1 MYLVNESGVEKRRDN
16 LAAAFDHEALDAAF
30 VEFTDE
36 SVQVD
41 TSVRRRRLDNR
52 RALAERVDAVVRGFV
67 GDGDD
72 RRGFVVKN
80 RGVVGYTRRR
90 VEDDARRISAFSASV
105 IVLNGERRVVGG
117 HRTDA
122 DEYRVAFGAEA
133 VYTFEVLGARQ
144 GDLRAGPVGK
154 LAVGAGRGVDEDVH
168 GSDTAADDKTVADGG
183 GSSSGKASGSGK
195 AYYARGRRKRMFRSE
210 INAGLLKSSVDTVS
224 VLVDECKVRL
234 DEDGLSIKAVDPANV
249 GMVELDIPAE
259 SFESYEA
266 DDELL
271 GLNLVRFEDIVGM
284 ANKGDIVEMEL
295 DEETRKL
302 TIRIDGLRYTLSLID
317 PDSIHQEPNVPDLDL
332 PGDVELAGRELRRGV
347 KAAGMVSDHMAFGV
361 SDDETFYMR
370 AEGDTDDVRVD
381 LGEDDVI
388 SLDTGGENA
397 ESLFSLDYLDSMAKA
412 IPNDAAVA
420 VEVGDDYPVKMN
432 FDVAG
437 GDSHVT
443 YLLAPRIENE

>member
-1 MYLVNESGVEKRRDN
+1 
-16 LAAAFDHEALDAAF
+16 
-30 VEFTDE
+30 
-36 SVQVD
+36 
-41 TSVRRRRLDNR
+41 
-52 RALAERVDAVVRGFV
+52 
-67 GDGDD
+67 
-72 RRGFVVKN
+72 
-80 RGVVGYTRRR
+80 
-90 VEDDARRISAFSASV
+90 
-105 IVLNGERRVVGG
+105 
-117 HRTDA
+117 
-122 DEYRVAFGAEA
+122 
-133 VYTFEVLGARQ
+133 
-144 GDLRAGPVGK
+144 
-154 LAVGAGRGVDEDVH
+154 
-168 GSDTAADDKTVADGG
+168 
-183 GSSSGKASGSGK
+183 
-195 AYYARGRRKRMFRSE
+195 MFRSE

-249 GMVELDIPAE
+249 GMVELDIPAG

-284 ANKGDIVEMEL
+284 ANKGDTVEMEL

-332 PGDVELAGRELRRGV
+332 PGDITVAGAELRRGV

-361 SDDETFYMR
+361 SGDDETFYMR

-388 SLDTGGENA
+388 ELETGGENA

-412 IPNDAAVA
+412 IPKDAAVA

-437 GDSHVT
+437 GDAKVT

>member
-1 MYLVNESGVEKRRDN
+1 
-16 LAAAFDHEALDAAF
+16 
-30 VEFTDE
+30 
-36 SVQVD
+36 
-41 TSVRRRRLDNR
+41 
-52 RALAERVDAVVRGFV
+52 
-67 GDGDD
+67 
-72 RRGFVVKN
+72 
-80 RGVVGYTRRR
+80 
-90 VEDDARRISAFSASV
+90 
-105 IVLNGERRVVGG
+105 
-117 HRTDA
+117 
-122 DEYRVAFGAEA
+122 
-133 VYTFEVLGARQ
+133 
-144 GDLRAGPVGK
+144 
-154 LAVGAGRGVDEDVH
+154 
-168 GSDTAADDKTVADGG
+168 
-183 GSSSGKASGSGK
+183 
-195 AYYARGRRKRMFRSE
+195 MFRSE

-234 DEDGLSIKAVDPANV
+234 DEEGLSIKAVDPANV
-249 GMVELDIPAE
+249 GMVELDIPAD

-284 ANKGDIVEMEL
+284 ANKGDTIVMEL

-332 PGDVELAGRELRRGV
+332 PGDIDVAGRELRRGV

-361 SDDETFYMR
+361 SEQSSDGASTGSTDVSDDGTFYMR

-381 LGEDDVI
+381 LGEDDLI
-388 SLDTGGENA
+388 SLDTGGEEA

-432 FDVAG
+432 FELAG
-437 GDSHVT
+437 GDAHVT

>member
-1 MYLVNESGVEKRRDN
+1 
-16 LAAAFDHEALDAAF
+16 
-30 VEFTDE
+30 
-36 SVQVD
+36 
-41 TSVRRRRLDNR
+41 
-52 RALAERVDAVVRGFV
+52 
-67 GDGDD
+67 
-72 RRGFVVKN
+72 
-80 RGVVGYTRRR
+80 
-90 VEDDARRISAFSASV
+90 
-105 IVLNGERRVVGG
+105 
-117 HRTDA
+117 
-122 DEYRVAFGAEA
+122 
-133 VYTFEVLGARQ
+133 
-144 GDLRAGPVGK
+144 
-154 LAVGAGRGVDEDVH
+154 
-168 GSDTAADDKTVADGG
+168 
-183 GSSSGKASGSGK
+183 
-195 AYYARGRRKRMFRSE
+195 MFRSE

-249 GMVELDIPAE
+249 GMVELDIPAD
-259 SFESYEA
+259 SFGSYEA

-271 GLNLVRFEDIVGM
+271 GLNLVRFEDIIGM
-284 ANKGDIVEMEL
+284 ANKGDVIEMEL

-302 TIRIDGLRYTLSLID
+302 TIRIEGLRYTLSLID

-332 PGDVELAGRELRRGV
+332 PGDIEVAGRELRRGV

-361 SDDETFYMR
+361 SCDDETFYMR

-388 SLDTGGENA
+388 SLDTGGEEG

-437 GDSHVT
+437 GEARVT

>member
-1 MYLVNESGVEKRRDN
+1 
-16 LAAAFDHEALDAAF
+16 
-30 VEFTDE
+30 
-36 SVQVD
+36 
-41 TSVRRRRLDNR
+41 
-52 RALAERVDAVVRGFV
+52 
-67 GDGDD
+67 
-72 RRGFVVKN
+72 
-80 RGVVGYTRRR
+80 
-90 VEDDARRISAFSASV
+90 
-105 IVLNGERRVVGG
+105 
-117 HRTDA
+117 
-122 DEYRVAFGAEA
+122 
-133 VYTFEVLGARQ
+133 
-144 GDLRAGPVGK
+144 
-154 LAVGAGRGVDEDVH
+154 
-168 GSDTAADDKTVADGG
+168 
-183 GSSSGKASGSGK
+183 
-195 AYYARGRRKRMFRSE
+195 FRSE

-234 DEDGLSIKAVDPANV
+234 DEDGLSVKAVDPANV
-249 GMVELDIPAE
+249 GMVELDIPAD

-266 DDELL
+266 DDEIL
-271 GLNLVRFEDIVGM
+271 GLNLVRFEDIIGM
-284 ANKGDIVEMEL
+284 ANKGDTVVMEL

-332 PGDVELAGRELRRGV
+332 PGDIEVAGRELRRGV

-361 SDDETFYMR
+361 SADDGTFYMR

-381 LGEDDVI
+381 LSEDDVI
-388 SLDTGGENA
+388 SLDTGGEEA

-437 GDSHVT
+437 GDAYVT

>member
-1 MYLVNESGVEKRRDN
+1 
-16 LAAAFDHEALDAAF
+16 
-30 VEFTDE
+30 
-36 SVQVD
+36 
-41 TSVRRRRLDNR
+41 
-52 RALAERVDAVVRGFV
+52 
-67 GDGDD
+67 
-72 RRGFVVKN
+72 
-80 RGVVGYTRRR
+80 
-90 VEDDARRISAFSASV
+90 
-105 IVLNGERRVVGG
+105 
-117 HRTDA
+117 
-122 DEYRVAFGAEA
+122 
-133 VYTFEVLGARQ
+133 
-144 GDLRAGPVGK
+144 
-154 LAVGAGRGVDEDVH
+154 
-168 GSDTAADDKTVADGG
+168 
-183 GSSSGKASGSGK
+183 
-195 AYYARGRRKRMFRSE
+195 MFRSE

-249 GMVELDIPAE
+249 GMVELDIPAD
-259 SFESYEA
+259 SFGSYEA
-266 DDELL
+266 DEEVL

-284 ANKGDIVEMEL
+284 ANKGDVVEMEL

-332 PGDVELAGRELRRGV
+332 PGDIELAGREIRRGV

-361 SDDETFYMR
+361 SGDEDTFYMR

-381 LGEDDVI
+381 LTEEDVI
-388 SLDTGGENA
+388 GLETGGEKA

-412 IPNDAAVA
+412 IPNDAAVD

-437 GDSHVT
+437 GDAHVT